1 MAMAKTLTQ
10 IQAQIS
16 KLQAQADAIKAK
28 ERAQVVARIQ
38 DAITHYGITTDML
51 FGPKAVVAKPIP
63 GKRAVKGATQGA
75 AKDTGRSAVKA
86 AKKAPAAAK
95 FHDGAGH
102 TWSGHGKRPNWYK
115 DAIASGKTGD
125 DLLIK
130 TAAE

>member
-28 ERAQVVARIQ
+28 EVAQVVARIQ
-38 DAITHYGITTDML
+38 EAIAHYGITTDML
-51 FGPKAVVAKPIP
+51 FGPKAVVVKTAARKGTVKTADKGSAK
-63 GKRAVKGATQGA
+63 AA
-75 AKDTGRSAVKA
+75 AKSAV
-86 AKKAPAAAK
+86 KKAPAPAK
-95 FHDGAGH
+95 YQDGAGR

-115 DAIASGKTGD
+115 DAIASGKTVD

-130 TAAE
+130 TAAA